1 MIRYMT
7 FHVDLDGWAELNGSR
22 LSLSDISSILSKDP
36 ASVTGFGGEFTL
48 RWNDCSAR
56 DHFGIMPGDAPPGT
70 FICDGEITG
79 SVNPSP
85 PLMDLAQA
93 IEIAV
98 GLRSDE
104 GIVALSGGV
113 DSALVAHLAGRECL
127 VVGMEGSHDLRRA
140 REVSGDLGLNLEA
153 FVIDPRSVEG
163 ALREV
168 LEVTPRI
175 NPVDAS
181 IATTLYFVAKG
192 AADRGYRR
200 VIAGQGADELFGGY
214 ARYLQSRN
222 LAEDLE
228 NDFAGLKVQLQR
240 DQAVGSHH
248 GIYFSLPYMDVR
260 VVMAARGIPAEEK
273 VAGGIRKRPL
283 REVALKYMPASIACY
298 QKKAMQYGSGV
309 QRVIE
314 RLASRSGFGRSVH
327 DYLKHLTKAGGR
339 A

>member
-1 MIRYMT
+1 MIRDMT
-7 FHVDLDGWAELNGSR
+7 FHVDIKGWAELNGSR
-22 LSLSDISSILSKDP
+22 LSLSDISALLSKDP
-36 ASVTGFGGEFTL
+36 ASVTGFGGEFIL
-48 RWNDCSAR
+48 HWNDCRAR
-56 DHFGIMPGDAPPGT
+56 DHFGIMLGDAPPGA
-70 FICDGEITG
+70 FVCEEEIAG
-79 SVNPSP
+79 SVNPSTP
-85 PLMDLAQA
+85 PMDLAQA

-113 DSALVAHLAGRECL
+113 DSALVARLARRECL
-127 VVGMEGSHDLRRA
+127 AVGMEGSHDLRKA
-140 REVSGDLGLNLEA
+140 REVSGNLGLNLEA
-153 FVIDPRSVEG
+153 LVIDPRSVEG

-168 LEVTPRI
+168 LEVIPRI

-192 AADRGYRR
+192 AADRGYKR

-214 ARYLQSRN
+214 SRYLQSRN

-228 NDFAGLKVQLQR
+228 KDFAGLKVQLQR

-260 VVMAARGIPAEEK
+260 VVRAARGIPPEEK
-273 VAGGIRKRPL
+273 VAGDIRKRPL
-283 REVALKYMPASIACY
+283 RMVALKYMPASIACY
-298 QKKAMQYGSGV
+298 QKKAMQYGTGV
-309 QRVIE
+309 QREIE
-314 RLASRSGFGRSVH
+314 RLASKRGFGRSVQ
-327 DYLKHLTKAGGR
+327 DYLKHLTKAGCR